1 MADQTIRRARWDR
14 FFSAKNR
21 IEANYVSSHPN
32 YPAHD
37 HAFMEIQLIV
47 AGTCLQRTSLGDTR
61 PVAGDV
67 FLFRPGAWH
76 AYEEVDGL
84 SLYNCCFDSTLLARE
99 LARMIDHPM
108 LGSLLWFIP
117 LSPQQHG
124 VAALHLPPREVARCR
139 SILDA
144 LRRLARKDPAA
155 LFADELGLLLQFL
168 GALARHIP
176 TELVRKTDALSH
188 SAVAAAI
195 RLIDERP
202 ADPWTLT
209 SLAQRVHVEPTY
221 FVRLFRKAVGLP
233 PMAYLTNRRAELAA
247 VLLRDTVEPV
257 SEVGRLVGWPDPN
270 HFSRRFR
277 EKFGLSPSHYRQRF
291 EASKGMAGQGL
302 RSESAVDKGR

>member
-1 MADQTIRRARWDR
+1 MADKAIQRARWER
-14 FFSAKNR
+14 FFSLQNR
-21 IEANYVSSHPN
+21 IEANYVASHPI

-37 HAFMEIQLIV
+37 HAFIEIQLIV

-61 PVAGDV
+61 PATGDV

-84 SLYNCCFDSTLLARE
+84 SLYNCCFDSSLLARE
-99 LARMIDHPM
+99 LAWTVDHPL

-117 LSPQQHG
+117 LSPEQHG
-124 VAALHLPPREVARCR
+124 IAALHLPPREVARCR

-168 GALARHIP
+168 GALGRHLP
-176 TELVRKTDALSH
+176 AELLRKTSEQPH

-202 ADPWTLT
+202 ADPWTLR

-233 PMAYLTNRRAELAA
+233 PMAYLAGRRAELAA
-247 VLLRDTVEPV
+247 GLLRDTDSPV

-277 EKFGLSPSHYRQRF
+277 EKFGLSPTRYRQRF
-291 EASKGMAGQGL
+291 ASAEKLLGAAAATG
-302 RSESAVDKGR
+302 GRTR